1 MAWWCPT
8 GQKKSVMPSPHSYEF
23 REMQDRR
30 KGKIETKTETASTE
44 RQRGKSSKE
53 VFQTSVQEA
62 PFFAATCSSA
72 VLSLSAPSQNAPEKP
87 PMRATG
93 PQPPPGLSFREQLP
107 GWNLLLLKADLL
119 RDSCEKAKP
128 SRSACKFLTLLC
140 CNCFCGDLPPPA
152 PQLLLHVT
160 VLPACE
166 ALPSSPS
173 WNHAAHSTA
182 LANDVLYAMAK
193 EPPHLLSSLPT
204 KHKKSFFF
212 FPQFLAVTS
221 GHRPLL
227 LRPADSNQ
235 RPHTLAAAPSPSPS
249 RNPCCN
255 ARERQRDNGNLHETH
270 TKPHKAQ
277 KFGVH
282 TTKAQSCRTESKPFR
297 T

>member
-107 GWNLLLLKADLL
+107 GWNLLLLKVDLL
-119 RDSCEKAKP
+119 KDSCEKAKP
-128 SRSACKFLTLLC
+128 SRSTCKFLTLLC

-182 LANDVLYAMAK
+182 LANDVLYAMVK
-193 EPPHLLSSLPT
+193 EPPHFPATYSPPFQPSTKKASFSSHNFCCYEWP
-204 KHKKSFFF
+204 
-212 FPQFLAVTS
+212 
-221 GHRPLL
+221 
-227 LRPADSNQ
+227 
-235 RPHTLAAAPSPSPS
+235 PSPSSATCWFQPEAS
-249 RNPCCN
+249 HARCCSI
-255 ARERQRDNGNLHETH
+255 AIAIQKPVLQHTRKTER
-270 TKPHKAQ
+270 
-277 KFGVH
+277 
-282 TTKAQSCRTESKPFR
+282 
-297 T
+297 